1 VTGID
6 GAGKPLVSAY
16 TFTSYPTLA
25 TVRPMSSLVSRLDR
39 ISAAIPRTYPGPGGA
54 IAALRNGEVVL
65 RHTWGYANAE
75 RRIPFTPRTLFRMCS
90 ITKQFTCAVVLDAF
104 PDPSVLDADVKAR
117 LAKLDVPPPTALQLC
132 NNQSGLR
139 DYWAVAM
146 LHGSPAEAPF
156 GDTEAARVIGST
168 RTLQF
173 TPGTRYSY
181 VNHNFR
187 MLSDIVADRTGRSFA
202 DLLRSRV
209 FDRAGM
215 ETALLAADT
224 RAMPDGT
231 EGYEGN
237 VVSGFRAAQNR
248 VVWTG
253 DAGLGASLDDMI
265 AWERHIDATRDEPD
279 ALYSRLSVPV
289 TFADGTP
296 SEYGFGLSRLS
307 VLGRAATG
315 HGGALRGWRSHR
327 LYVPSERVSVVVM
340 FNHLSHAHE
349 AATDVLAAVLGEDR
363 PQPPD
368 PGPLPDWLGAYTEP
382 ETGLSVRI
390 EPAAGGRILLRYGSF
405 PEVLDVHADGTASS
419 DGDRLR
425 FSDGGLWMDRPS
437 DNQSTRLRR
446 LDGNAA
452 TDVAGRYHCE
462 ELDAALTVEDGGGV
476 LYGGFSGFL
485 GQGRMELLGA
495 VGGDV
500 WVLPCPRALDH
511 TPPGDWTLAFQRDST
526 GRVAGVDV
534 GCWLARRLPYRRS
547 G

>member
-1 VTGID
+1 M
-6 GAGKPLVSAY
+6 A
-16 TFTSYPTLA
+16 
-25 TVRPMSSLVSRLDR
+25 SLTARLDR
-39 ISAAIPRTYPGPGGA
+39 IAAAIPRAYPGPGGA

-65 RHTWGYANAE
+65 RHAWGYANAE

-117 LAKLDVPPPTALQLC
+117 LPKLDVPPPGAIHLC

-156 GDTEAARVIGST
+156 GDTEAARVIGGT

-181 VNHNFR
+181 VNQNFR
-187 MLSDIVADRTGRSFA
+187 MLSDIVAERTGRSFA

-209 FDRAGM
+209 FNLAGM

-237 VVSGFRAAQNR
+237 VISGFRAAENR

-279 ALYSRLSVPV
+279 ALYSRLSAPV

-327 LYVPSERVSVVVM
+327 LYVPAERVSVVVM

-363 PQPPD
+363 PPRPD
-368 PGPLPDWLGAYTEP
+368 PGPLPDWLGAYLEP

-390 EPAAGGRILLRYGSF
+390 EPAVEGRILLRYSQF
-405 PEVLDVHADGTASS
+405 PDVLTVHADGTASS
-419 DGDRLR
+419 DSARLR
-425 FSDGGLWMDRPS
+425 FNDGGLWMDHPA
-437 DNQSTRLRR
+437 DNQSTRLLR
-446 LDGNAA
+446 LDGSPA
-452 TDVAGRYHCE
+452 TDVAGRYHCD
-462 ELDAALTVEDGGGV
+462 ELDATLTVEECGGV

-495 VGGDV
+495 VGADV

-511 TPPGDWTLAFQRDST
+511 TPPGDWTLAFRRDTT
-526 GRVAGVDV
+526 GRVAGVQV
-534 GCWLARRLPYRRS
+534 GCWLARQLPYRRS
-547 G
+547 V